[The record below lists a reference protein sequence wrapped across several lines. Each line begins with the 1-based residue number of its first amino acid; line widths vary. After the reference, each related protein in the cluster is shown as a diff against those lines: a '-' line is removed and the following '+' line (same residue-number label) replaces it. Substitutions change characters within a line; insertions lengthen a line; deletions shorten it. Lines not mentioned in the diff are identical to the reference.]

1 MRAILFIFVIFQ
13 FAFLPLLQAQTSNNK
28 KWIIVLDAGHGGK
41 DPGALGKL
49 SKEKDIVLDIVHRVA
64 KYLDENF
71 DDVQVVYTRNTD
83 VFIELDKRAKIA
95 NDAEADLFVSV
106 HCNANPKTSPHG
118 TEVFVM
124 GLNKTEANLEV
135 AMKENSAALLEDNH
149 EDKYDGIDPN
159 SSEAYIAFSFF
170 QNVFIERSLSMAQ
183 ILIKNM
189 NKYVGLFDRGV
200 KQAPFFVLYRTAM
213 PAVLIETGFISNY
226 NDETFLMSD
235 AGKEKIAYA
244 IYLAITE
251 YRNSTQNKS
260 FQPGSMHKIE
270 ENSSSNNSTQTNSTT
285 TQTEGI
291 VFRIQFASFKEI
303 VPTSDKR
310 ISGLKNV
317 VYEKVGT
324 YYKYYCGE
332 NASYS
337 EVSNY
342 LPDVKKTGYTDA
354 FIVAFKNGAPIGVQ
368 DARKLTNQ

>member
-303 VPTSDKR
+303 VPTSDTR

-354 FIVAFKNGAPIGVQ
+354 LIVAFKNGAPIGVQ